1 MKKLSLLIA
10 LLTLMSVVMFAQ
22 APAGSISGT
31 ITNGGDQK
39 IIDAATVS
47 LFKYSD
53 SSLVK
58 ISLADKEGY
67 FVPEMLILENDY
79 SLHILNYNSPG
90 ATGALP
96 VGAKIVSGLLEKG
109 CLHKSSEKGE
119 SLWDISEIL
128 E

>member
-67 FVPEMLILENDY
+67 FVFENILPGKYYLLATSTGYTKTKSPVIEVFN
-79 SLHILNYNSPG
+79 SSPVSAGIL
-90 ATGALP
+90 
-96 VGAKIVSGLLEKG
+96 
-109 CLHKSSEKGE
+109 
-119 SLWDISEIL
+119 
-128 E
+128 